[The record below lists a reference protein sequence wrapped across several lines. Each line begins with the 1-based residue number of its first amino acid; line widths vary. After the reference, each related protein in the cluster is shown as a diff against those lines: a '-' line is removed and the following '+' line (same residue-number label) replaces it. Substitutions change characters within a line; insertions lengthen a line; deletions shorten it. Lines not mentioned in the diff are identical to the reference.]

1 MSQAHNYR
9 IQPSNPKAH
18 LFKVELTIEQPDA
31 NGQLLRLPTW
41 IPGSYMIRDFAKNI
55 VTLSAE
61 ANGKTIASKKID
73 KSTWQLEP
81 VDAKVTVT
89 YEVYAWDL
97 SVRSAHLDQTHGYF
111 NGTSVFLEVC
121 NQADNAC
128 SVEII
133 APEGDLYK
141 NWRVA
146 TSLALDGAELYGFG
160 RYRAD
165 NYDDLIDHPV
175 ELADFTLATFEAC
188 GVPHD
193 VVLSGKHFAD
203 MDRLCRDLKKICELH
218 INFFGQ
224 PAPMER
230 YVFMTLVVGDG
241 YGGLEHRAS
250 TSLICNRGDL
260 PHAKDGEK
268 VTDGYRTYLGLC
280 SHEYFHTWNVKRIKP
295 AKFTPFDLS
304 QEVHTELLW
313 AFEGITSYYDDLG
326 VYRSGLIPKT
336 SYLELLSQVIS
347 RVHKG
352 SGRTKQSVT
361 ASSFDTWTKFYKQ
374 DENAVNAIVSY
385 YTKGSLVALALDLTL
400 RKLSANKV
408 SLNQLMKKLWQN
420 YQATGKGI
428 GETEIQELASEL
440 AAQDLGDFFQ
450 QALYS
455 CEDLPLAELLAHFG
469 VDLKWRAED
478 TATDFG
484 GKPASQDCPTP
495 YLGTRMK
502 GNEIAL
508 VIEDSPAQTAGL
520 SAGDTLIAV
529 GGLKLKSGELNKA
542 LMNYMPNE
550 SVTIHAFRRD
560 ELMTFEVKL
569 GSAPTNT
576 CELLITDEEKAS
588 QWLDDH

>member
-1 MSQAHNYR
+1 MSQAHLYK
-9 IQPSNPKAH
+9 IKPSNPKAH
-18 LFKVELTIEQPDA
+18 LFQVELTIAKPNA
-31 NGQLLRLPTW
+31 GGQLLRLPTW
-41 IPGSYMIRDFAKNI
+41 IPGSYMIRDFAKNV
-55 VTLSAE
+55 VTLSASS
-61 ANGKTIASKKID
+61 NSKPVSCKKID

-81 VDAKVTVT
+81 VDSSVTIS

-121 NQADNAC
+121 DQHEAPC
-128 SVEII
+128 SLEII
-133 APEGDLYK
+133 APEGELYK
-141 NWRVA
+141 DWKVA
-146 TSLALDGAELYGFG
+146 TSLTLDGANLYEFG
-160 RYRAD
+160 RYRAE

-224 PAPMER
+224 PAPMDR

-260 PHAKDGEK
+260 PHPQDGEK

-304 QEVHTELLW
+304 QEVHTDLLW

-352 SGRTKQSVT
+352 TGRTKQSVT
-361 ASSFDTWTKFYKQ
+361 ESSFDTWTKFYKQ

-400 RKLSANKV
+400 RKLSENKV
-408 SLNQLMKKLWQN
+408 SLNHLMSRLWQN
-420 YQATGKGI
+420 YQKTGEGV
-428 GETEIQELASEL
+428 GETEIQEIASEL
-440 AAQDLGDFFQ
+440 AGQDLSDFFN

-455 CEDLPLAELLAHFG
+455 SEDIPLAELLANFG
-469 VDLKWRAED
+469 VELKWRAED
-478 TATDFG
+478 TSTDFG
-484 GKPASQDCPTP
+484 GKPASQDRPTP
-495 YLGTRMK
+495 YFGTRMK

-508 VIEDSPAQTAGL
+508 VLEDSPAQTAGL

-529 GGLKLKSGELNKA
+529 GGLKLKAGELNKT
-542 LMNYMPNE
+542 LMNYSE
-550 SVTIHAFRRD
+550 GETISVHAFRRD
-560 ELMTFEVKL
+560 ELMSFDVQL
-569 GSAPTNT
+569 GTAPTNT

-588 QWLDDH
+588 QWLDDQ